1 MVVFIHSFGL
11 PSQVHPETYNYANLS
26 AFEVYNIFRI
36 VVSHCVAHCAVPT
49 FFMISGYLFFTK
61 LDVWDYEIWK
71 FKIAKRIRTILFPY
85 IIWVGFSI
93 LISIA
98 GNVAKVLIKGEDI
111 MTIVYWFSNHG
122 WLHLL
127 WDSNT
132 WLEDRTNII
141 GQLCPFSSPNLIA
154 FWFMRDLM
162 VVMAFT
168 SLIHWFIKRFGVI
181 VIVFLYVCYITGVWI
196 PINGFSII
204 ATFYFTLGAYFSIDK
219 IDFISLFYRTR
230 HYSLFMVLTLLPFM
244 VYYNGIE
251 TKIGNLIY
259 PFFVSSMV
267 VTFVNLIATIVI
279 KQETPILKKLSE
291 DSFFIF
297 ASHLFVLPYV
307 KSLIY
312 RIIGIDNTFILFIG
326 YLLVPFVTIA
336 ICIGINLLVKKYFPK
351 VSVVIG
357 CR

>member
-1 MVVFIHSFGL
+1 
-11 PSQVHPETYNYANLS
+11 
-26 AFEVYNIFRI
+26 
-36 VVSHCVAHCAVPT
+36 
-49 FFMISGYLFFTK
+49 
-61 LDVWDYEIWK
+61 
-71 FKIAKRIRTILFPY
+71 
-85 IIWVGFSI
+85 
-93 LISIA
+93 
-98 GNVAKVLIKGEDI
+98 
-111 MTIVYWFSNHG
+111 
-122 WLHLL
+122 
-127 WDSNT
+127 
-132 WLEDRTNII
+132 
-141 GQLCPFSSPNLIA
+141 
-154 FWFMRDLM
+154 
-162 VVMAFT
+162 
-168 SLIHWFIKRFGVI
+168 
-181 VIVFLYVCYITGVWI
+181 
-196 PINGFSII
+196 
-204 ATFYFTLGAYFSIDK
+204 
-219 IDFISLFYRTR
+219 
-230 HYSLFMVLTLLPFM
+230 M